1 MPIRAA
7 LLSLLLAVPN
17 LTQAADKQLAVEDGR
32 FAPETLQMNKGDKL
46 VVTNN
51 TRKNTF
57 IWGLSHDYSFD
68 FRATKEDRWTHEPG
82 QSLGI
87 VLNTPGEYFIG
98 NSYDGKAH
106 ATVIVRP

>member
-1 MPIRAA
+1 MSLRTA
-7 LLSLLLAVPN
+7 LLSLMLALPTVA
-17 LTQAADKQLAVEDGR
+17 QAADKLLAVEDGR
-32 FAPETLQMNKGDKL
+32 FDPETLQMNERDRL

-51 TRKNTF
+51 TQKNAF
-57 IWGLSHDYSFD
+57 VWGLSQKYAFD